1 MVEDNQNTTTKT
13 MLPEGNYK
21 VVSFAL
27 DLTGKKLID
36 EICHIGAFAHPDH
49 VFSQYVMPYR
59 DVSRSSTRAHG
70 IRVFT
75 SFGRFRVLKDTRSM
89 KTLRT
94 KSEYSTLIEFIEWMK
109 KVSAD
114 NPDGIILAYHDNHVN
129 DIVPFF
135 MEALRRFRLSDD
147 FFAVVKG
154 FVNSHTIAMDH
165 LEQKDRPISLR
176 SLLRKVLEFDE
187 EKLNSNLLESA
198 KKRAQLTYEVMA
210 KMFNVEGEIS
220 SDMIRK
226 VATGKDEE
234 LVNLDKQIVLARKV
248 KSLRPIFVSQIRKGP
263 KERSRA
269 VVLRRYLIDIGTDY
283 ENVRSAFETGSRDG
297 LLTMV
302 GVGSSAG
309 GKKKKQDME
318 DLVDLIVAHF
328 TGNTKADVN
337 ANITT
342 SKKEIGAGEPRR
354 SSEEEDE
361 DNEEEEEQS
370 SGETDD
376 DEFEEAKDGEYLD
389 IGTVET
395 EI

>member
-1 MVEDNQNTTTKT
+1 MVEDNQNTATKA
-13 MLPEGNYK
+13 MVPEGNYK

-49 VFSQYVMPYR
+49 VFSQYIMPYR

-75 SFGRFRVLKDTRSM
+75 NFGRFRVLKDVRSM

-94 KSEYSTLIEFIEWMK
+94 KSEYSTLNEFIEWLK
-109 KVSAD
+109 KISAD
-114 NPDGIILAYHDNHVN
+114 KPDGVILAYHDNHVSN
-129 DIVPFF
+129 IVPFF
-135 MEALRRFRLSDD
+135 MEALRRYKLTDD

-154 FVNSHTIAMDH
+154 FVNSHPIAMDH
-165 LEQKDRPISLR
+165 LEQKDRSISLR
-176 SLLRKVLEFDE
+176 SLLRKVLKFDE

-198 KKRAQLTYEVMA
+198 KKRAQLTYDVMA

-220 SDMIRK
+220 SDLIKK

-234 LVNLDKQIVLARKV
+234 LVNLEKQIALAHKV
-248 KSLRPIFVSQIRKGP
+248 KSLRPIFVAQIRKGP

-269 VVLRRYLIDIGTDY
+269 VLLRRYLIDIETDY
-283 ENVRSAFETGSRDG
+283 ESVRSAFETGSRDG
-297 LLTMV
+297 LLTMI
-302 GVGSSAG
+302 GSSGG
-309 GKKKKQDME
+309 GKKKKQDTE
-318 DLVDLIVAHF
+318 DLVDMIVAHF
-328 TGNTKADVN
+328 TGNKKADVN

-354 SSEEEDE
+354 SSGD
-361 DNEEEEEQS
+361 DEEEQS
-370 SGETDD
+370 SSETDD
-376 DEFEEAKDGEYLD
+376 DEFEEAKDDEDLE
-389 IGTVET
+389 IRNVQT